1 MYYNITLV
9 YILIMFVFVDMPYIF
24 VIHIFSPHVLIYS
37 LSEGLARNTPYDTK
51 SWRWKK
57 KVMEVERVRLQ
68 IHEVQGLTAICSVLL
83 FAKRNRD

>member
-57 KVMEVERVRLQ
+57 KSHGGGTSTSTDTRGSGVNCHLFCF
-68 IHEVQGLTAICSVLL
+68 IICQT
-83 FAKRNRD
+83 K